1 MLTLTRRV
9 GQKIMIGKGIVIE
22 VRDIRGTQVRI
33 GIIAPGLAV
42 DREEVMQT
50 DRASISPPKKT

>member
-9 GQKIMIGKGIVIE
+9 GQKIMIGDGIIVE

-33 GIIAPGLAV
+33 GIIAQGLDV
-42 DREEVMQT
+42 DREELRQAGK
-50 DRASISPPKKT
+50 ASISPPKNN